1 MKTRSE
7 KVYVKVN
14 VDCDSKGYMT
24 PKAITWSDGRIF
36 IIEKV
41 KDHCP
46 NGKNGER
53 YSIVVHGEK
62 RNLFFEKANEQFKQ
76 DLSGQTIWQLKSD
89 RRGDLLHRRF
99 TVEFY
104 RQFLLRLH
112 RVIGGVAHRA

>member
-46 NGKNGER
+46 TSTIARGYTGDC
-53 YSIVVHGEK
+53 YTIVIHGED
-62 RNLFFEKANEQFKQ
+62 RYLFFEKANEIFESIVGRWYVERTR
-76 DLSGQTIWQLKSD
+76 DL
-89 RRGDLLHRRF
+89 
-99 TVEFY
+99 V
-104 RQFLLRLH
+104 
-112 RVIGGVAHRA
+112 